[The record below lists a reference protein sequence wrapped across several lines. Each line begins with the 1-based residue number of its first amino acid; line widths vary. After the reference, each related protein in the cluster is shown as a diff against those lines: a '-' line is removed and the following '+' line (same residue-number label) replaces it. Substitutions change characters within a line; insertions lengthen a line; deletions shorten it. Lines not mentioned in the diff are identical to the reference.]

1 MPTTVYISRRFVK
14 KMLIIGISEVCRKR
28 LCFPEE
34 EFIVRLAG
42 DMKVKV
48 LNPFQDS
55 GENESVT
62 LMKKWIRK
70 IFELAEKGWIQKVAI
85 IISASV
91 NLNQLKYQL
100 KFLLKENAA
109 EPMEIYSFSLMEK
122 EICRKVDEHE
132 IIDLTV
138 EEDTKLKADAEDLL
152 QGLKTKIFPARDLP
166 DDFHFS
172 LVKTSSF

>member
-1 MPTTVYISRRFVK
+1 
-14 KMLIIGISEVCRKR
+14 MLIIGISEVCRKR

-70 IFELAEKGWIQKVAI
+70 IFEVAEKGWIQKVAI

-91 NLNQLKYQL
+91 NL
-100 KFLLKENAA
+100 
-109 EPMEIYSFSLMEK
+109 
-122 EICRKVDEHE
+122 
-132 IIDLTV
+132 T
-138 EEDTKLKADAEDLL
+138 
-152 QGLKTKIFPARDLP
+152 
-166 DDFHFS
+166 
-172 LVKTSSF
+172 

>member
-28 LCFPEE
+28 LCFPEK
-34 EFIVRLAG
+34 EFIIRLAG

-55 GENESVT
+55 GKNESVT

-85 IISASV
+85 IIGPEV
-91 NLNQLKYQL
+91 NCNQLKEVVL
-100 KFLLKENAA
+100 AFWA
-109 EPMEIYSFSLMEK
+109 F
-122 EICRKVDEHE
+122 
-132 IIDLTV
+132 
-138 EEDTKLKADAEDLL
+138 
-152 QGLKTKIFPARDLP
+152 
-166 DDFHFS
+166 
-172 LVKTSSF
+172 